1 MSSKIDV
8 SICIVN
14 WNAKEYLDRCLRSIK
29 DSTPPLS
36 CQTIVVDNAS
46 TDGSVEMI
54 RQLYP
59 DIHLIENKMNLGF
72 ATANN
77 QAIALATGE
86 TIFLLNPDTE
96 LLPQSLQALIDH
108 LSQNPKCAIVAPKLL
123 NTDGSLQR
131 SVRRFPNFKTVLYR
145 YTFLKKLGIFS
156 QEEAKN
162 KMADFSF
169 EEEKSVDQP
178 AGAALLIRRDILEKV
193 GRLDPTFF
201 LFYEEVD
208 LCRRIKGRGH
218 DIVYLPASR
227 VVHHEGKSRQ
237 KNRQQLFLP
246 TIKSLFYYLKKH
258 HGVKSTQAFKWV
270 FKPLF
275 VLTTF
280 WDVIE
285 ESFSYGVYRFKKDTY
300 RAQRKREKVQ
310 LKADFLRRDLFE
322 FLFKI

>member
-14 WNAKEYLDRCLRSIK
+14 WNAKDYLDRCLLSIE
-29 DSTPPLS
+29 DSTPPLA
-36 CQTIVVDNAS
+36 CQVIVVDNAS
-46 TDGSVEMI
+46 TDGSVEMT
-54 RQLYP
+54 QQKYP
-59 DIHLIENKMNLGF
+59 GIHLIENKMNLGF

-86 TIFLLNPDTE
+86 TILLLNPDTE
-96 LLPQSLQALIDH
+96 LLPQALQTLFDY
-108 LSQNPKCAIVAPKLL
+108 LSQNPKSAVVAPKLL
-123 NTDGSLQR
+123 NSDGSLQR

-145 YTFLKKLGIFS
+145 YTFFKKLGIFS
-156 QEEAKN
+156 KEEAKN

-169 EEEKSVDQP
+169 EEEKSVEQP

-208 LCRRIKGRGH
+208 LCRRIKRRGH

-258 HGVKSTQAFKWV
+258 HGVKSTQAFKWI

-275 VLTTF
+275 VLSTF

-285 ESFSYGVYRFKKDTY
+285 ESFSYWVYRFKKDTY